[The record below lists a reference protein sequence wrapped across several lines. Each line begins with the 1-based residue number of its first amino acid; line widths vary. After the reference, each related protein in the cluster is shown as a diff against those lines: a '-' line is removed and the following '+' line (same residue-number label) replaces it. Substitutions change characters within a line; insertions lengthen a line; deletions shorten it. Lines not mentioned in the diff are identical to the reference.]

1 MNKTSDV
8 GSILKQVKQDLRL
21 DRQDES
27 GQPQIADKGSEN
39 NGQLDAVSVA

>member
-27 GQPQIADKGSEN
+27 GQP
-39 NGQLDAVSVA
+39 